1 MSTLQELITQKQ
13 ELDSK
18 IAEVVK
24 TERKEA
30 IQTVKTLMLQFTI
43 TADELTKLTAVKVV
57 NKVAPKWKDPVS
69 GKEWSGRGRSPAF
82 ILEAKESGTLDS
94 MAVAA

>member
-1 MSTLQELITQKQ
+1 MSKLNELIAQKEIIETQ
-13 ELDSK
+13 

-30 IQTVKTLMLQFTI
+30 IQTVKLLMLQFTI
-43 TADELTKLTAVKVV
+43 TPDELTKLTAVKVV

-69 GKEWSGRGRSPAF
+69 GKEWTGRGRSPLWF
-82 ILEAKESGTLDS
+82 NEATAIAL
-94 MAVAA
+94 

>member
-1 MSTLQELITQKQ
+1 MSKLQELIVQKQ
-13 ELDSK
+13 ELETQ

-30 IQTVKTLMLQFTI
+30 IQTVKMLMLQFTI

-69 GKEWSGRGRSPAF
+69 GKEWTGRGRTPAF
-82 ILEAKESGTLDS
+82 ILEAKANGTLES
-94 MAVAA
+94 MAV

>member
-1 MSTLQELITQKQ
+1 MSKLQELIVQKQ
-13 ELDSK
+13 ELETQ

-30 IQTVKTLMLQFTI
+30 IQTVKMLMLQFTI

-57 NKVAPKWKDPVS
+57 NKVAPKWKDPVT
-69 GKEWSGRGRSPAF
+69 GKEWSGRGRTPVWHN
-82 ILEAKESGTLDS
+82 EATSIAL
-94 MAVAA
+94 

>member
-1 MSTLQELITQKQ
+1 MSNLSELIAQKQ
-13 ELDSK
+13 GIEAA
-18 IAEVVK
+18 IAEVIK

-43 TADELTKLTAVKVV
+43 TADELNKLTAVKVV

-69 GKEWSGRGRSPAF
+69 GKEWTGRGRSPLWYQKDTA
-82 ILEAKESGTLDS
+82 IAL
-94 MAVAA
+94 

>member
-30 IQTVKTLMLQFTI
+30 LQTVKTLMLQFTI
-43 TADELTKLTAVKVV
+43 TADEIYKVTATKTVT
-57 NKVAPKWKDPVS
+57 KVAPKWKDPAS
-69 GKEWSGRGRSPAF
+69 DKQWTGRGRTPLWF
-82 ILEAKESGTLDS
+82 N
-94 MAVAA
+94 AATAIAL

>member
-1 MSTLQELITQKQ
+1 MTTLTELIAQKQ
-13 ELDSK
+13 TIESQ

-30 IQTVKTLMLQFTI
+30 IQTVKMLMLQFSI
-43 TADELTKLTAVKVV
+43 TADELTKHTAVKVV

-69 GKEWSGRGRSPAF
+69 GKEWSGRGRTPAVF
-82 ILEAKESGTLDS
+82 VEAKANGTLES
-94 MAVAA
+94 MAV

>member
-1 MSTLQELITQKQ
+1 MSKLHELIVQKQ
-13 ELDSK
+13 ELETQ

-30 IQTVKTLMLQFTI
+30 IQTVKMLMLQFTI

-69 GKEWSGRGRSPAF
+69 GKEWTGRGRTPAF
-82 ILEAKESGTLDS
+82 VLEAKANGTLES
-94 MAVAA
+94 MAI

>member
-57 NKVAPKWKDPVS
+57 NKVASKWKDPVS
-69 GKEWSGRGRSPAF
+69 GKEWSGRGRTPKVF
-82 ILEAKESGTLDS
+82 VDAKESGTLDS